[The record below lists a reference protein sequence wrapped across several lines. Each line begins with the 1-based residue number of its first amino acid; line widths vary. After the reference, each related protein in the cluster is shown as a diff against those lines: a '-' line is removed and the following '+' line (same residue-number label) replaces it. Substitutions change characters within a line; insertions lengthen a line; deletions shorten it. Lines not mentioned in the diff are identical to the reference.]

1 MLHRVKLVGKGAS
14 IRRGRVVVGGE
25 GVLGVSV
32 LMPSLLIVA
41 VVPPDLGL
49 ELEERQRTSQEPL
62 ASRLVDHLK
71 QTALDVQHCVS
82 ERPTCCSA
90 PCSIC

>member
-32 LMPSLLIVA
+32 LIPSLLSGSLLWGDGQIILVS
-41 VVPPDLGL
+41 PLLGKCFAATNRYW
-49 ELEERQRTSQEPL
+49 ENASPQRQRD
-62 ASRLVDHLK
+62 A
-71 QTALDVQHCVS
+71 
-82 ERPTCCSA
+82 
-90 PCSIC
+90 IIIFF